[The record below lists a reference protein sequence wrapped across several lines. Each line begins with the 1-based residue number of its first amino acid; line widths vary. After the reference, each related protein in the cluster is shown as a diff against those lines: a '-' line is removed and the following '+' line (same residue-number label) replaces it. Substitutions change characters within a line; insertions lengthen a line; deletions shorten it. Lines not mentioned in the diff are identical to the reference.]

1 MRYVGSGN
9 HEDCDMTHLDAT
21 TLTSHKSRLR
31 ARAAEL
37 RDEIA
42 DTLERTEE
50 ESYQQI
56 AGQVRDREDAS
67 FADLIVDVNLAEVD
81 RDVGELRAIDAAL
94 TRIKDGSYGICE
106 SCGGEIAPARL
117 EAEPTAVRCIRC
129 QEAWEQRQSQAQPP
143 PTTL

>member
-1 MRYVGSGN
+1 
-9 HEDCDMTHLDAT
+9 MTHLEAAT
-21 TLTSHKSRLR
+21 LESQKARLR

-42 DTLERTEE
+42 DTLDRSEE

-94 TRIKDGSYGICE
+94 TRIRDGRYGVCE
-106 SCGGEIAPARL
+106 ACGGEIAPARL
-117 EAEPTAVRCIRC
+117 EVEPTAVRCIRC
-129 QEAWEQRQSQAQPP
+129 QEAWEQSQSQTQPP
-143 PTTL
+143 PSTL